1 MVKFISNGIDWKL
14 MQIVLQITAEWRIY
28 MKIVYSET
36 PEELGL
42 KAAKHTAKLL
52 RQYINQQGIARLLMS
67 TGASQFTTIS
77 ALLKEDVD
85 WGKVEIFHLDEYI
98 DLPATHPAS
107 FVKYLD
113 ERFVSQI
120 QPKAMHYVDTKGDID
135 QLITTLTAEVQKS
148 PIDVGLI
155 GIGENAHI
163 AFNDPPADF
172 DCDEAFIIVEL
183 TKSCRQQQLGEGW
196 FKTLEDVPKRAVTMT
211 VQQILKSRHIISAVP
226 FKVKAQAIHDTLT
239 ARKITPLIPATALRN
254 HDDVTIYL
262 DSDSASLVD
271 M

>member
-1 MVKFISNGIDWKL
+1 
-14 MQIVLQITAEWRIY
+14 

-36 PEELGL
+36 PEMLGQ
-42 KAAKHTAKLL
+42 KAAKQTADLL
-52 RQYINQQGIARLLMS
+52 RQYINQRGNARLLMS

-77 ALLKEDVD
+77 ALLKEDID

-113 ERFVSQI
+113 ERFISHI
-120 QPKAMHYVDTKGDID
+120 QPKAMHYVNTGSDID
-135 QLITTLTAEVQKS
+135 QLITLLTEEIQKS

-172 DCDEAFIIVEL
+172 ECDEAFIIVEL
-183 TKSCRQQQLGEGW
+183 AESCRQQQLGEGW
-196 FKTLEDVPKRAVTMT
+196 FATIEDVPKKAVTIT
-211 VQQILKSRHIISAVP
+211 VRQILKSRHIISAVP

-239 ARKITPLIPATALRN
+239 APEITPLIPATALRN

-262 DSDSASLVD
+262 DSDSASIIDL
-271 M
+271 